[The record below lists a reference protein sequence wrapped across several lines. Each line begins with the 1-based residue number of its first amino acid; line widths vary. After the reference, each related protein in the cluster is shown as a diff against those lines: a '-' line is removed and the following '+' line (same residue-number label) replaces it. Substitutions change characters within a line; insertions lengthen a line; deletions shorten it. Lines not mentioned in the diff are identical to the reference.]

1 MAAREELV
9 LPEFLEIKVPSKD
22 REGRPI
28 SRAKREAWIRRWG
41 AYLLDPEGMHGEGY
55 EALSK
60 RGTWRRGP
68 KASFDPKTGELLC
81 TVEVIEGIRMYCS
94 RRQLQLFRKSGR
106 TLLVQMGRELNQ
118 EAVAYETRRGLHIV
132 QVEPAGRHGGRQ

>member
-1 MAAREELV
+1 MAAKREV
-9 LPEFLEIKVPSKD
+9 ILPEFIEIKIPSKD
-22 REGRPI
+22 RQGRPI
-28 SRAKREAWIRRWG
+28 SQKKREGRIRRWG
-41 AYLLDPEGMHGEGY
+41 AYLLGPKGMQGAGY

-94 RRQLQLFRKSGR
+94 RRQLGLFRRSGR
-106 TLLVQMGRELNQ
+106 AFLIQMGQELNQ
-118 EAVAYETRRGLHIV
+118 EAVAYETRMGLHVIR
-132 QVEPAGRHGGRQ
+132 VESKE

>member
-1 MAAREELV
+1 MAARKEVV
-9 LPEFLEIKVPSKD
+9 LSEFVEIKVPSKD
-22 REGRPI
+22 RQGRPI
-28 SRAKREAWIRRWG
+28 SRARREAWIRRWG
-41 AYLLDPEGMHGEGY
+41 AYLLSPEGMQGEGY

-94 RRQLQLFRKSGR
+94 RRQLGLFRRSGR
-106 TLLVQMGRELNQ
+106 ALLIRMGRELNQ
-118 EAVAYETRRGLHIV
+118 EAVAYETKRGLHVIR
-132 QVEPAGRHGGRQ
+132 VEPARIQEERQ